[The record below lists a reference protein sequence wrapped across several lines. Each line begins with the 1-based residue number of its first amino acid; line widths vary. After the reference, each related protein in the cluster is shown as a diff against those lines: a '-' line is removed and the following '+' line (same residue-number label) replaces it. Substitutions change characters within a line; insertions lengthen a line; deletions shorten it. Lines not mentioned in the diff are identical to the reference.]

1 MFFFGD
7 FDKKYFDLPDF
18 ILETIITEK
27 QDNFCFKDNK
37 GNLTNAFAFVS
48 NKEKSKKKN
57 MLEGNKN
64 VLRARFADANF
75 FIEEDLKIKP
85 SQRIKKLSTMVF
97 YDNLGTLYDRAQRI
111 VKLSEIVSKKINLN
125 IDRFT
130 KDLIFSNFDL
140 TTEIVKEYP
149 MLQGQA
155 GGYYAKKFGFSDE
168 VVNAFNNQYKTS
180 LTTKSPDLSV
190 VLSLAQKIDGIF
202 GFFFGKKKNL
212 WFW

>member
-1 MFFFGD
+1 
-7 FDKKYFDLPDF
+7 
-18 ILETIITEK
+18 
-27 QDNFCFKDNK
+27 
-37 GNLTNAFAFVS
+37 
-48 NKEKSKKKN
+48 

-202 GFFFGKKKNL
+202 GFFSAKKKSL
-212 WFW
+212 VLVTLLVLEE